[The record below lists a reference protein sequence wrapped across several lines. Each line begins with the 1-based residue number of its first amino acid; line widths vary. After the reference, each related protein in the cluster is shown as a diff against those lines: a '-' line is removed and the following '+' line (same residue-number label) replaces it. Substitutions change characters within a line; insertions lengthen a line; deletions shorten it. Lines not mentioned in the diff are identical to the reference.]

1 MENVYFDVET
11 DSTVDNV
18 VDLSDHADACAPDNV
33 EELVLAGS
41 LNVLTA
47 GLQTDADA
55 RDVRLQPWMQVNV
68 QRASSSSRT
77 LQPISP
83 V

>member
-1 MENVYFDVET
+1 MENVYYDVET

-18 VDLSDHADACAPDNV
+18 VDPSDHADARAPDNV
-33 EELVLAGS
+33 EEPILAGS

-55 RDVRLQPWMQVNV
+55 RPVSYTHL
-68 QRASSSSRT
+68 T
-77 LQPISP
+77 LPTNRE